1 MTSVLSCKTSVDNGY
16 WMWSFQGRIL
26 KRVNINQLTQFM
38 WRPRPPRLL
47 SKEKVKEI
55 KKNIKKYSSKFE
67 SEDRLRLTRASKE
80 QKEKRRTLLKEFEE
94 YRAKRV
100 AQYNEQKP
108 RRLELRK
115 SKFI

>member
-1 MTSVLSCKTSVDNGY
+1 
-16 WMWSFQGRIL
+16 MWSFQGRIL
-26 KRVNINQLTQFM
+26 KRVNLNQFTQFM

-47 SKEKVKEI
+47 SKEKIKEI

-80 QKEKRRTLLKEFEE
+80 QKEKRRALLKEFDE

-115 SKFI
+115 SKLKIFITILF